1 MMLQKGKHFTNIRHA
16 IDILESQ
23 TLFHK
28 HFINILQI
36 FQKHAFQGQSGSQNQ
51 VQYQTNITRALQ
63 GHRQW
68 RRIIMILD
76 P

>member
-1 MMLQKGKHFTNIRHA
+1 MVLQKGKHFTNVRHA

-36 FQKHAFQGQSGSQNQ
+36 FQRHAFQGQSGSQNQ
-51 VQYQTNITRALQ
+51 VQTKLTLHQALQ
-63 GHRQW
+63 GQW

>member
-1 MMLQKGKHFTNIRHA
+1 MMLHKGKHFTHIRHA

-28 HFINILQI
+28 HLINILQI
-36 FQKHAFQGQSGSQNQ
+36 FQRHAFQGQSGSQNQ
-51 VQYQTNITRALQ
+51 VQYQTNITSGITRAWAMEED
-63 GHRQW
+63 HH
-68 RRIIMILD
+68 D